1 MTDISYKNWQAM
13 SDRALCISIGE
24 YVKQERLHRNQT
36 QENIAILAN
45 ISRSTLSQLE
55 RGKTVTVLTLI
66 QVLRVLDA
74 LHIMNIFEVSR
85 PVSPLALAKL
95 EQEKRQRAST
105 KSETTW

>member
-1 MTDISYKNWQAM
+1 MTDNSYKNWQAM
-13 SDRALCISIGE
+13 SDQALCSTIGE

-36 QENIAILAN
+36 QEDVATLAN

-74 LHIMNIFEVSR
+74 LHVMNVFQVSR
-85 PVSPLALAKL
+85 QVSPLALAKL
-95 EQEKRQRAST
+95 EQEKRQRASP
-105 KSETTW
+105 KNETTW